1 MYQVCLRK
9 SCPTVLQERTHTY
22 ADDLISAGTEHK
34 MLANPL
40 IETSTDTLLH
50 VHASINNAERI
61 ENGPVVP

>member
-1 MYQVCLRK
+1 M
-9 SCPTVLQERTHTY
+9 LQERTHTY